1 MHRRVLALL
10 APTILV
16 LACALKREGEHAVVT
31 PDPVTRRAVQSGLL
45 VGTTGRHGGHA
56 WLGIPFAKPPVG
68 ALRWRAPLPP
78 DPWNGTRPA
87 IHFASPCAQLAAPF
101 GGIYDVKRGEP
112 AGSEDCLYLNVWT
125 PSFPEGRVPIRGGR
139 LPVMVW
145 IHGGG
150 NSLGHGGFFDGSN
163 LAATQDVVVITLNYR
178 LGPLGWF
185 RHPALRSDG
194 TSDAERSGNFGTLD
208 LVRALEWVHDNV
220 AAFGGDPRKVTIFG
234 ESAGG
239 TNVATLL
246 VSPLARR
253 LFHRAILESSGL
265 HASSVDEAEHLRDD
279 PVPGHRHSSGELLLD
294 LLVRDGT
301 ATDRAAAKARVA
313 AMTPDEVAGYLR
325 AKSSAELLT
334 AAAPGNF
341 GGLLDFPQVFLDGVV
356 LPREKPFDLLG
367 RRGAYTRVPIMLG
380 TTRDEVKLFLFTN
393 PALVRRWL
401 GVIPRLRDPQ
411 RYELSAEYG
420 SKLWKAG
427 AADEV
432 AMRLLKAQGPSVYV
446 YRFDWDEEPSV
457 WGSDLGVM
465 VGAAHAFEV
474 PFVFGHFDLGREG
487 NVIWTGANEPGRM
500 ALSAAMMS
508 YWAEFAHAG
517 APGRG
522 RHGELP
528 RWPAWGDEGQT
539 FLVLDTPAGG
549 GIRMSSDVVTKASV
563 VAQIDADPRLPTQRE
578 RCERFADLA
587 LHSQYFTRAEYPTAG
602 AHGCA
607 EYPLDHASPP

>member
-325 AKSSAELLT
+325 GKSSAELLT

-380 TTRDEVKLFLFTN
+380 TTRDEVKLFLFTD
-393 PALVRRWL
+393 PALARVGLSEAEARQTPLQRGTYEAARGVAKGLAVDLPLGIAHFLSTPLRAHSRLLSYAERLVVPVATVAAEVLGSLLAVRAVWWAPLNVDEELTRRVATERRTP
-401 GVIPRLRDPQ
+401 GRRLR
-411 RYELSAEYG
+411 
-420 SKLWKAG
+420 
-427 AADEV
+427 AA
-432 AMRLLKAQGPSVYV
+432 RS
-446 YRFDWDEEPSV
+446 
-457 WGSDLGVM
+457 
-465 VGAAHAFEV
+465 
-474 PFVFGHFDLGREG
+474 
-487 NVIWTGANEPGRM
+487 
-500 ALSAAMMS
+500 
-508 YWAEFAHAG
+508 
-517 APGRG
+517 
-522 RHGELP
+522 
-528 RWPAWGDEGQT
+528 
-539 FLVLDTPAGG
+539 
-549 GIRMSSDVVTKASV
+549 
-563 VAQIDADPRLPTQRE
+563 
-578 RCERFADLA
+578 
-587 LHSQYFTRAEYPTAG
+587 
-602 AHGCA
+602 
-607 EYPLDHASPP
+607 